1 MRCRFSDLGMCMVY
15 LMVAT
20 TITDTDNTG
29 EDLFGVV
36 PVESSQ
42 VIDEVSKSVENISK
56 EKSNSILMVYTRGM
70 VSHSIDVKAMIMDTI
85 NLESLP
91 VRGCGNHKG

>member
-1 MRCRFSDLGMCMVY
+1 MVY

-20 TITDTDNTG
+20 AITDTNNTG
-29 EDLFGVV
+29 EDLFRVV

-42 VIDEVSKSVENISK
+42 VINKVSKSVENISK
-56 EKSNSILMVYTRGM
+56 EKSNSILLVCTRGM
-70 VSHSIDVKAMIMDTI
+70 VPHSIDVKAMIMDTI